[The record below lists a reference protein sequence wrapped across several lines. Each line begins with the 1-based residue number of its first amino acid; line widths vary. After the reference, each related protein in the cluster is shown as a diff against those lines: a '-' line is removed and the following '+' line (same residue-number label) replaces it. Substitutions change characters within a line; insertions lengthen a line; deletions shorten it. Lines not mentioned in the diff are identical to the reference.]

1 MSSFL
6 DAVFED
12 LAPICFGVLSGQTVI
27 LRRPSSLEDKLAG
40 RMPSALELSAPVL
53 AGAVTVSLRLP
64 GTTAL
69 SGMLV
74 AGTTLRIGGVDYTT
88 TADKVV
94 SANVLTVVPV
104 TPVLAAGFPAGQAVT
119 VSGEGSFTFND
130 CLVPGR
136 SARDVTG
143 DLSPEISAVV
153 SLPTKGAP
161 TTPRVG
167 DTLEL
172 EDGTSARV
180 AAVPITTGGFW
191 DVGVGY

>member
-1 MSSFL
+1 MSLL
-6 DAVFED
+6 DQIFED
-12 LAPICFGVLSGQTVI
+12 LAPVVFGVLSGQTVT

-53 AGAVTVSLRLP
+53 AGAVAVSLRLP
-64 GTTAL
+64 EATAL
-69 SGMLV
+69 SGTLV
-74 AGTTLRIGGVDYTT
+74 AGTTLRIGAVDYTT
-88 TADKVV
+88 TADKAA
-94 SANVLTVVPV
+94 SGNVLTAVPV
-104 TPVLAAGFPAGQAVT
+104 TPALAAGFSAGEPAT
-119 VSGEGSFTFND
+119 VSGEGSFTFHD

-143 DLSPEISAVV
+143 DLSPEISAVI

-161 TTPRVG
+161 TAPRVG

>member
-1 MSSFL
+1 ML
-6 DAVFED
+6 DQAWED
-12 LAPICFGVLSGQTVI
+12 LAPACFAVLSGQTVT
-27 LRRPSSLEDKLAG
+27 LHRPSSLEDKLAG

-53 AGAVTVSLRLP
+53 AGATAVSLRLP

-69 SGMLV
+69 EGTLV
-74 AGTTLRIGGVDYTT
+74 AGTTLRIGAVNYTT
-88 TADKVV
+88 TADKNA
-94 SANVLTVVPV
+94 SGDVLAAVPV
-104 TPVLAAGFPAGQAVT
+104 TPVLAAGFSAGQAVT
-119 VSGEGSFTFND
+119 VSGEGRFTFRD

-172 EDGTSARV
+172 EDGTNARV